1 MYCAA
6 SDVLI
11 YKKKLHSETIVVKNL
26 HFELPFPLSQNAN
39 LMLLG
44 KRGID
49 GIINVVSNKHL
60 QMNYGAYK
68 RIEFFSR

>member
-6 SDVLI
+6 SDVI
-11 YKKKLHSETIVVKNL
+11 CKKKLHSETIVIKNL

-44 KRGID
+44 KRDID
-49 GIINVVSNKHL
+49 GIINVAVNEYLNISYDANK
-60 QMNYGAYK
+60 
-68 RIEFFSR
+68 